1 MKIHIHDEKESC
13 IEGCLSI
20 TYNSLEKLNDVI
32 DNSCDYIFANN
43 IFDKFLIENFDSVL
57 NLITQKLRLNGTLI
71 VSGAD
76 IKLISRAIYNDLMDL
91 TQVSTIIS
99 DKKSINSALNVI
111 EKLESK
117 NLKII
122 TTKILGYN
130 YEIFCT
136 RQVT

>member
-1 MKIHIHDEKESC
+1 MKIHIHDEKENC
-13 IEGCLSI
+13 IDGCVSI

-32 DNSCDYIFANN
+32 NNSCEYIFANN
-43 IFDKFLIENFDSVL
+43 IFDKFLEQDFDLVL

-76 IKLISRAIYNDLMDL
+76 IKIISRAIHNDLMDL
-91 TQVSTIIS
+91 KEISNIIS

-111 EKLESK
+111 SKLESK

-122 TTKILGYN
+122 TAKILGCN
-130 YEIFCT
+130 YEIFCV
-136 RQVT
+136 RQGT